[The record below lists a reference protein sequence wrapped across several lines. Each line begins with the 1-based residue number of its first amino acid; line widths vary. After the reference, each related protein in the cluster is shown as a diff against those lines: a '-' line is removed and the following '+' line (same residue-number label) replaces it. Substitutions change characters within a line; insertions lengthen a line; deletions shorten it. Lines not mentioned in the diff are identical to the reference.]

1 LMSPAET
8 PDSPRVA
15 ALAAR
20 INRARMFWEQWN
32 LEASRHRLVMCT
44 QLTAD
49 CGDPRSDISGMV
61 FNAAGKAPGS
71 LVAEGNADSLG
82 PWILRWQVLSVD
94 GHITRGEIRF
104 LVIAKTAS

>member
-1 LMSPAET
+1 MDGAARLTQRMPKPAE
-8 PDSPRVA
+8 SPNVFISRISLVDPAGKVA
-15 ALAAR
+15 ALA
-20 INRARMFWEQWN
+20 I
-32 LEASRHRLVMCT
+32 
-44 QLTAD
+44 
-49 CGDPRSDISGMV
+49 
-61 FNAAGKAPGS
+61 AAGKAPGS